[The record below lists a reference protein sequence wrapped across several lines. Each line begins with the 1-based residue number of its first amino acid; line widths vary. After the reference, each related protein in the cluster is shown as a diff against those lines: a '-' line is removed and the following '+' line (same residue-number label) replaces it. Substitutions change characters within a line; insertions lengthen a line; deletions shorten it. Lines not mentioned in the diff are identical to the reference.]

1 MSTETNEFQSY
12 SRVGHGLQIISQE
25 LVSDAVDSGRGLI
38 WFDLHHYPLKELKGI
53 LHGSWILKVNAVDD
67 PQKHGKA
74 GWHILEVVKHN
85 SLLNHNC
92 HIEDLTWKGILV
104 VTFIAYQ
111 QAKLHPLHGCSQSLT
126 MGLEKQKKKKNSVN
140 VWVKKYML
148 CKAI

>member
-1 MSTETNEFQSY
+1 MVYKLYLRSLF
-12 SRVGHGLQIISQE
+12 RMPW
-25 LVSDAVDSGRGLI
+25 I
-38 WFDLHHYPLKELKGI
+38 WFDLHHYSLKELKGI

-111 QAKLHPLHGCSQSLT
+111 QAKLHPFHGCSQSLT
-126 MGLEKQKKKKNSVN
+126 MGLEKQKKKNSVN

-148 CKAI
+148 CKAT